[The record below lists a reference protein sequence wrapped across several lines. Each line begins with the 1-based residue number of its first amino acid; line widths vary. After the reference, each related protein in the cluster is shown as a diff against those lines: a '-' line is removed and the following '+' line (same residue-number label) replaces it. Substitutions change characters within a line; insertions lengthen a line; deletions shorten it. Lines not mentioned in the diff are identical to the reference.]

1 VRPFDWTAR
10 KSISPAECQ
19 QNATLARRA
28 LHINASR
35 HGWFNPPQ
43 PARRPPS
50 PLGTRLRGPHIRAD
64 ERVLDHAPAPV

>member
-1 VRPFDWTAR
+1 
-10 KSISPAECQ
+10 
-19 QNATLARRA
+19 LARRA